1 LSDLSLVVLLCF
13 VPYFPIVGGAVDRA
27 CKVEAVLCSLSNRRK
42 ELRIEQ
48 SKIDNQFI
56 RFISELQHSLQND
69 EDLTVILADTFS
81 PPVDTVSTE
90 VATVEKE
97 EKTSSPDDYPLKPM
111 QERATTPP
119 LESSRAGRFA
129 CFAGGVFGDDSDNA
143 DQSTD
148 RLRFSF
154 SNELNL
160 LRGSQDA
167 DPEASQLFPV
177 TTNPSPSAM
186 RAGAQAWR
194 ALHIGTPSSEN
205 SSINFRTGMSGH
217 MALLSTHAHAHEY
230 LEPNWIQARQSAGRM
245 SSHTGL
251 TMPRMP
257 TLQGILNSL
266 TLPLSSTTPAQN
278 ENRNHI
284 SQSGSM

>member
-1 LSDLSLVVLLCF
+1 M
-13 VPYFPIVGGAVDRA
+13 
-27 CKVEAVLCSLSNRRK
+27 LCSLSNRRK
-42 ELRIEQ
+42 QLRMEQ

-56 RFISELQHSLQND
+56 RYINELQHSLQND

-81 PPVDTVSTE
+81 APVSAMSTD
-90 VATVEKE
+90 VATIEKE
-97 EKTSSPDDYPLKPM
+97 EKTSNADDYPQKPIH
-111 QERATTPP
+111 RSVTPP
-119 LESSRAGRFA
+119 LDSSQATRFA
-129 CFAGGVFGDDSDNA
+129 CFAGGVFGGSGDNT
-143 DQSTD
+143 DESTD

-154 SNELNL
+154 SNDF

-167 DPEASQLFPV
+167 DPEASRLFPV

-194 ALHIGTPSSEN
+194 ELHIGTPVTD

-230 LEPNWIQARQSAGRM
+230 LEPSWLQQRQSTSRM

-266 TLPLSSTTPAQN
+266 TLPLMSPSPSEST
-278 ENRNHI
+278 RNQIPH
-284 SQSGSM
+284 SGSM